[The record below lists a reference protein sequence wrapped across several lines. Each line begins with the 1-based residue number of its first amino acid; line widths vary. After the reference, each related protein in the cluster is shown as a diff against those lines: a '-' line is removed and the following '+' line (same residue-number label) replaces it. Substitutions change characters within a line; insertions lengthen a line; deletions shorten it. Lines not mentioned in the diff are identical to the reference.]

1 MQCCELCEAASA
13 NGCKAWTYVPT
24 ESMCWLK
31 NNPTGSK
38 ERLGLVSGA
47 APHGTTAWHSNKI
60 GTTQLAENGEVEGS
74 MLSFVR
80 SLLLGK
86 EEF

>member
-1 MQCCELCEAASA
+1 
-13 NGCKAWTYVPT
+13 
-24 ESMCWLK
+24 MCWLK

-47 APHGTTAWHSNKI
+47 APHGTPAWHAGKI
-60 GTTQLAENGEVEGS
+60 GTTQLAENGEVEGG

-86 EEF
+86 DEF